1 MKDIFKVTTRTIVAA
16 GLGAALFA
24 LLFMFVKIP
33 VNSGEIAH
41 TFRTYSHSEK
51 RKITG

>member
-1 MKDIFKVTTRTIVAA
+1 MKKGIFSVSTRTIVGA

-33 VNSGEIAH
+33 SPIPG
-41 TFRTYSHSEK
+41 T
-51 RKITG
+51 

>member
-1 MKDIFKVTTRTIVAA
+1 MKGIFKVTTRTIVAA

-33 VNSGEIAH
+33 
-41 TFRTYSHSEK
+41 
-51 RKITG
+51 